1 MATFQP
7 LATTKALENP
17 LNQRGPQNREAKIW
31 TIYPPDSD
39 EAVVVTNL
47 KHWARE
53 NYELF
58 EPGSDDIDATAE
70 RICSGFHAIAQT
82 LKGNRG
88 GSGKQRGTTTY
99 KGWSMRTLPEVPKK
113 KGLPRGR
120 PFLLHIFTADGS
132 QVVENGS
139 AGNIQLC
146 CYVIA
151 GQVFHIKKV
160 ENLLFTAAQPWVVPH
175 PGQLC
180 RRRFLGAHNQSIPTL
195 PRLNPADPGGPA

>member
-1 MATFQP
+1 MTRTSRRWIVIARNQKTCVICGNKFYSPPSSKTVTCSKECRSERAAKASRDNKGKRFWSKEKIDARRKDPKVLGKLAIFQP

-113 KGLPRGR
+113 R
-120 PFLLHIFTADGS
+120 PTS
-132 QVVENGS
+132 
-139 AGNIQLC
+139 
-146 CYVIA
+146 
-151 GQVFHIKKV
+151 
-160 ENLLFTAAQPWVVPH
+160 
-175 PGQLC
+175 
-180 RRRFLGAHNQSIPTL
+180 R
-195 PRLNPADPGGPA
+195 